1 MCDAAKR
8 IGVYL
13 RGVVV
18 TSLAERV
25 LGVRKSNTSFDK
37 STLRSITPYQ
47 HTDGSEID
55 IEVIKLTR
63 LCPYNSL
70 IA

>member
-1 MCDAAKR
+1 MCDAAIR
-8 IGVYL
+8 IGAYL

-37 STLRSITPYQ
+37 STLHSITPYQ
-47 HTDGSEID
+47 HANGSEID